1 MAQELGYCPV
11 VPPRRQRRVKGEYD
25 KELYRRRNEV
35 ERVFRRLKR
44 FRRIFTRYDQRDPMY
59 LGFVLLACVFELL
72 HCLFSVNT
80 P

>member
-1 MAQELGYCPV
+1 M
-11 VPPRRQRRVKGEYD
+11 
-25 KELYRRRNEV
+25 
-35 ERVFRRLKR
+35 ERFFGRLKR

-72 HCLFSVNT
+72 RRLFSVNT